1 MKKTGLFKI
10 IVFTLLAIM
19 IITWFVPASY
29 FNAGELADLG
39 KYRIGFFDFFQLI
52 FGAFEFKYFIQM
64 FIFLVSVGALYGV
77 LGKTGKY
84 RAWIEKIAS
93 KFRGKELVFL
103 LIVAI
108 VIAALTSVFNYSLLL
123 FIFFPLIISII
134 LSMGYDK
141 VTAAVTTFGA
151 MLIGT
156 IGSTISYNITG
167 VINENLAIDKLSV
180 GIWYRVTLLVL
191 SLAALIF
198 YLVKAKHSTVKKVE
212 NKIENAIDN
221 DLFIGEKN
229 ANKYSV
235 VPIIVIFVL
244 LFVLL
249 VIGCTNWTSTFNVN
263 IFTKLN
269 EAVMGV
275 KIKDFEIFKS
285 IFGTIEEFGKWY
297 YAEMSVMCLLS
308 ALILGRFY
316 RMKHRDMLSYM
327 ADGAKKM
334 LPSAIMVVMAYCVI
348 YFAGNTLFYTTI
360 AGWILGATSKFNIFF
375 SSIAIILGSA
385 LHVDMLYVGTYVIPQ
400 IAAEGASTI
409 VTGTLIQGLYG
420 VTMFVVPTSAA
431 LVLGLTYLNI
441 PYTEWIKKTWK
452 LALVLF
458 GIVILTTVA
467 AMLI

>member
-19 IITWFVPASY
+19 VVTWIVPASY
-29 FNAGELADLG
+29 FNAGELAELG

-93 KFRGKELVFL
+93 KFRGKEIVFL
-103 LIVAI
+103 LIASI
-108 VIAALTSVFNYSLLL
+108 VIVALTSVFNYGLLL
-123 FIFFPLIISII
+123 FIFFPLVISII
-134 LSMGYDK
+134 LAMGYDK
-141 VTAAVTTFGA
+141 VTAAVATFGA

-167 VINENLAIDKLSV
+167 VINEQLSVDKLST
-180 GIWYRVTLLVL
+180 GIWYRVALLVL

-198 YLVKAKHSTVKKVE
+198 YLVKAKHSSVKKAE

-235 VPIIVIFVL
+235 VPIIVIFAL

-249 VIGCTNWTSTFNVN
+249 VVACTNWTSTFNVS

-269 EAVMGV
+269 ETVMGV
-275 KIKDFEIFKS
+275 KIKDFEIFKN
-285 IFGTIEEFGKWY
+285 IFGTVEEFGNWY
-297 YAEMSVMCLLS
+297 YAEMSVMCILA

-334 LPSAIMVVMAYCVI
+334 LAPALMVVMVYCVI
-348 YFAGNTLFYTTI
+348 YFAGNTMFYPTI

-375 SSIAIILGSA
+375 TTIATILGSA
-385 LHVDMLYVGTYVIPQ
+385 LHVDMLYVANYVIPQ
-400 IAAEGASTI
+400 IAAEGASTV